1 MSNKLSPIKPI
12 VTGNVPAPVKARNR
26 VNGDPGRA
34 DPFQS
39 VVQRAAA
46 SMPNGNSQL
55 IREASLWALNITAV
69 FFATYYLF
77 GMNDRGIFFGYD
89 SQSFRTLFG
98 ISYRL
103 SETLFGLGSDFVNGI
118 GNVSAD
124 PNPRW
129 FPSVLLTS
137 PHSGVLEDG
146 PLAFAIGAT
155 ELFVA
160 TLLCGR
166 ALSISLTVSIA
177 AGWLITLS
185 TWPLFVMP
193 KIVTL
198 WFFTPTHAEILNVSV
213 IVTTAAL
220 YIGARPFWRSIL
232 LAAIAFLG
240 ITHIVLG
247 APTNLSLV
255 GPFIAISVGVS
266 ILSSNR
272 GERPAILLCWATVA
286 VACFALGYFHYIW
299 GLFAYT
305 ATNFFPEVWNR
316 PHTLFQGQTTLLLWT
331 PVSQFTPLFLFTPQ
345 RLFVGG
351 GIIGA
356 VALLFLGSSR
366 QRRLA
371 LSVLV
376 AEALFLSFGF
386 TNYFWPFW
394 FGPEMGYFEMMLF
407 PYFALCT
414 CFIAFLP
421 ARLLWRIIRNC
432 FASPE
437 FRSVPR
443 IVDGV
448 VAVVLPLSIGLYAA
462 AIGPDVREES
472 QRYVGFAIASV
483 FPQHE
488 TPITRI
494 LKAEARLVLGEPFRG
509 RIASIWGRSPAVLN
523 RGAVSQVHYF
533 SQLATGNL
541 HDGPG
546 LSQDDIPIWAEY
558 NRLMT
563 PALFV
568 FQQYLY
574 KDLRLRMLNAGDLR
588 LHMLRAAGVRFVITD
603 APMPEAKLR
612 AELTIPTPPSA
623 QQQLLLSS
631 QPAFESFQLYLYEL
645 ENSNLGQFSP
655 IEVKQLEDAPS
666 VREPLQNPIWELDHT
681 VFGVIPGTG
690 PFQKASLES
699 FTIARDGY
707 KVRAQSEGSAIL
719 LLPIQFSR
727 CLTVRSRV
735 DGPLPRLFRADLVL
749 TGVLFDRRLDADIS
763 FRVGPGEAS
772 RCRLQDLND
781 AERMQLR
788 NAL

>member
-12 VTGNVPAPVKARNR
+12 VTGNVRAPVRARNR
-26 VNGDPGRA
+26 VNCDPGRA
-34 DPFQS
+34 DAFQS
-39 VVQRAAA
+39 VVQRGAA
-46 SMPNGNSQL
+46 SMLNGNSQL
-55 IREASLWALNITAV
+55 ISEASLWALNIAAV

-77 GMNDRGIFFGYD
+77 GMNNRGVFFGYD
-89 SQSFRTLFG
+89 PQSFRALFG

-103 SETLFGLGSDFVNGI
+103 SETLFGLGSDFVNWI
-118 GNVSAD
+118 GNVFAD

-129 FPSVLLTS
+129 FPSLLLTL
-137 PHSGVLEDG
+137 PLSGVLKDG
-146 PLAFAIGAT
+146 TLAFAIGAT

-166 ALSISLTVSIA
+166 ALSISLIVSIA

-193 KIVTL
+193 KIVTM
-198 WFFTPTHAEILNVSV
+198 WFFTPTHAEILSISV
-213 IVTTAAL
+213 IVTTATL

-255 GPFIAISVGVS
+255 GPFIAISAGIS
-266 ILSSNR
+266 FLSSNR
-272 GERPAILLCWATVA
+272 EERPTILLCWTTVA

-299 GLFAYT
+299 GLLAYT
-305 ATNFFPEVWNR
+305 ATNFFPEVWKR
-316 PHTLFQGQTTLLLWT
+316 PHTLFQGETTLLLWT
-331 PVSQFTPLFLFTPQ
+331 PVSQFTTLFLFTPE

-351 GIIGA
+351 GIVGA

-376 AEALFLSFGF
+376 AEAVILSFGF

-394 FGPEMGYFEMMLF
+394 FGPQMGYYEMTLF
-407 PYFALCT
+407 PYFALCI

-421 ARLLWRIIRNC
+421 ARLLWHIIRNC
-432 FASPE
+432 FPSLE

-443 IVDGV
+443 IVDGA
-448 VAVVLPLSIGLYAA
+448 VAVVLPVSIGLYAA
-462 AIGPDVREES
+462 AIGPDVREKS
-472 QRYVGFAIASV
+472 QRFVGFVIASA
-483 FPQHE
+483 FPQPE

-494 LKAEARLVLGEPFRG
+494 LNAVARLVPGEPCRG
-509 RIASIWGRSPAVLN
+509 RVASIWGRSPAVLN
-523 RGAVSQVHYF
+523 RGAAGQVHYF

-541 HDGPG
+541 HEGPG
-546 LSQDDIPIWAEY
+546 LWQDDIPTWAEY

-563 PALFV
+563 PARFV
-568 FQQYLY
+568 FQAA
-574 KDLRLRMLNAGDLR
+574 DLRMMRS
-588 LHMLRAAGVRFVITD
+588 AGVRFVITD
-603 APMPEAKLR
+603 APLQPCGAASPLCPTTPQEAKLR

-623 QQQLLLSS
+623 QQQLLFSS

-645 ENSNLGQFSP
+645 VNPNLGQFSP
-655 IEVKQLEDAPS
+655 IEVKQAEDARS
-666 VREPLQNPIWELDHT
+666 VREALVNPIWELDHT
-681 VFGVIPGTG
+681 LFGVTRGPG

-699 FTIARDGY
+699 FTIARDG
-707 KVRAQSEGSAIL
+707 
-719 LLPIQFSR
+719 
-727 CLTVRSRV
+727 
-735 DGPLPRLFRADLVL
+735 
-749 TGVLFDRRLDADIS
+749 
-763 FRVGPGEAS
+763 
-772 RCRLQDLND
+772 
-781 AERMQLR
+781 
-788 NAL
+788 